1 MYVACSV
8 QIHWIFPPV
17 MPGQPS
23 RLHQPTM
30 AASVT
35 WGCVVVDLDDGEG
48 AVGLFRPIRRV
59 EKLCQRGEPYC
70 TQGVSVIQC
79 ADGGLYQPMRRG
91 LDLDGHAAVGLPQPT
106 PRVAEYLAR
115 CGIEQPGLQQPM
127 PRVHVCADTLLDVD
141 SDSDVAPTELDSDSD
156 EDIGVLPVA
165 ARVTWAVP
173 EFVIIFIASV
183 GKAKRIRRQGR
194 ERVMRGRG
202 TLQDIPPPGEDSEDE
217 ESDDDQG
224 SSETAG
230 EQWLREQLYQPY
242 LLYQQGEL

>member
-1 MYVACSV
+1 MSRRIGCISRCVGAVPDRFSPHGIQKHAVQSEGRDRPCDPILICTRLFCRNAVRYVRCLFGSSPLG
-8 QIHWIFPPV
+8 FPSRHA
-17 MPGQPS
+17 GSPS

-35 WGCVVVDLDDGEG
+35 WGRVVVDLDDGEG

-59 EKLCQRGEPYC
+59 EKLCQRGGPYC

-115 CGIEQPGLQQPM
+115 CGIVLPGL
-127 PRVHVCADTLLDVD
+127 PRVPVCADTLLDVD

-156 EDIGVLPVA
+156 GDIGVLPVA
-165 ARVTWAVP
+165 ARVT
-173 EFVIIFIASV
+173 
-183 GKAKRIRRQGR
+183 
-194 ERVMRGRG
+194 
-202 TLQDIPPPGEDSEDE
+202 
-217 ESDDDQG
+217 
-224 SSETAG
+224 
-230 EQWLREQLYQPY
+230 
-242 LLYQQGEL
+242 

>member
-8 QIHWIFPPV
+8 QVHWISPPV

-35 WGCVVVDLDDGEG
+35 WGRVVVDLDGVEG

-156 EDIGVLPVA
+156 GDIGVLPVA

-173 EFVIIFIASV
+173 EFVIVFIASV
-183 GKAKRIRRQGR
+183 GKCKHLPGR
-194 ERVMRGRG
+194 ERVMRGRVA
-202 TLQDIPPPGEDSEDE
+202 LQDIPPPGEDSEEE

-224 SSETAG
+224 SSETAD
-230 EQWLREQLYQPY
+230 EQRLREHLYHQPY

>member
-1 MYVACSV
+1 MQFRARGGIDLVTPSLFAHGFFYRNRCTMYVAFSV
-8 QIHWIFPPV
+8 QVGFPSRHA
-17 MPGQPS
+17 GSPS

-35 WGCVVVDLDDGEG
+35 WGRVVVDLDDGEG

-115 CGIEQPGLQQPM
+115 CGIVLPGL
-127 PRVHVCADTLLDVD
+127 PRVPVCADTLLDVD

-156 EDIGVLPVA
+156 GDIGVLPVA

-183 GKAKRIRRQGR
+183 GNGR
-194 ERVMRGRG
+194 CLSDRKEVMR
-202 TLQDIPPPGEDSEDE
+202 
-217 ESDDDQG
+217 
-224 SSETAG
+224 
-230 EQWLREQLYQPY
+230 
-242 LLYQQGEL
+242 